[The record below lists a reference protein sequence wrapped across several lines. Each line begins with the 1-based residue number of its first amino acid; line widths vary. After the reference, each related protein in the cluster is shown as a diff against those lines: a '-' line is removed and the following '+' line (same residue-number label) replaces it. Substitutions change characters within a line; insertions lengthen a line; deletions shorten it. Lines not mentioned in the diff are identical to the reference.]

1 MTILLIC
8 AGISLGATAAMAWCL
23 HRLDTPTPT
32 PPQRDP
38 DHPSLTIVNA
48 TDWDD
53 QALGRLCRDI
63 GTPLARSLA
72 DALDPPMTVD
82 EVPVTDDEW
91 KAAVGR
97 VLDASGRD
105 Q

>member
-1 MTILLIC
+1 MTILLVC
-8 AGISLGATAAMAWCL
+8 AGVSLGATAAMAWCL
-23 HRLDTPTPT
+23 REMDRPT
-32 PPQRDP
+32 PQRDP

-72 DALDPPMTVD
+72 DALDPPMTLD

-91 KAAVGR
+91 RAAVGR